1 MDKKTFNFILVVIN
15 LLCLIINAVRIG
27 KAENFSDAKG
37 SVVAAIVNVFAANIG
52 VTIIVSELN

>member
-27 KAENFSDAKG
+27 KAENFSDAKTIII
-37 SVVAAIVNVFAANIG
+37 AALVNVLAANIG
-52 VTIIVSELN
+52 ITLVASEVD